1 MILQA
6 SQNYV
11 AYHGVLGP
19 LGRACATIAGSAAMP
34 VAVHLDHATGTE
46 LVREAAG
53 LGFGS
58 AILLDG
64 LGDPV
69 VAAWIPPWGDQR
81 WYVIP
86 DGTDW
91 DTILGWLVQKGS
103 ARVCAG
109 CAAPGPLPA
118 LPRSRLAD
126 RRRAGCPEGR
136 GGAGRASRRGEAE
149 EKLRLEQAL
158 REAEG
163 RAEPVRHALVY
174 GTGAE
179 LVGAVAQV
187 LTAAG
192 LRSIDLDELG
202 GTRSADLLVGTDGPP
217 LCLVEVK
224 ATSGS
229 ATENLVN
236 HLQRHLTTWPQLRP
250 DQPVTGRSSSST
262 TSTGCTRPKEQP
274 TSAPAPSSSPRC
286 PLRSSALWRDTAAI
300 QPPPGSAAPPARHWP
315 GWADNGHHLA
325 QDDGTVSGYRL
336 GHQPGVAVQPLQGL
350 HGGLVGAG
358 PAEPGGD
365 DLTLFGHRLL
375 ADDYQVTVG
384 DCSPRSSS
392 RP

>member
-1 MILQA
+1 MSLTTGYLA
-6 SQNYV
+6 RW
-11 AYHGVLGP
+11 AGP
-19 LGRACATIAGSAAMP
+19 APPSRARLRCRWRYTWTTPPVPNWSGRRPGWALGRPSSLTAWATRWSRPGFRPGVTSAGTSSRTAP
-34 VAVHLDHATGTE
+34 TGTPFW
-46 LVREAAG
+46 AG
-53 LGFGS
+53 WCRKAL
-58 AILLDG
+58 
-64 LGDPV
+64 PE
-69 VAAWIPPWGDQR
+69 
-81 WYVIP
+81 Y
-86 DGTDW
+86 
-91 DTILGWLVQKGS
+91 
-103 ARVCAG
+103 
-109 CAAPGPLPA
+109 APGA
-118 LPRSRLAD
+118 L
-126 RRRAGCPEGR
+126 RRARSPHFLDPDLQT
-136 GGAGRASRRGEAE
+136 AGELAARKAVEELDARHAE
-149 EKLRLEQAL
+149 EKLKRSCVWSKHCA
-158 REAEG
+158 EAEG
-163 RAEPVRHALVY
+163 RAGPVRHALVY

-384 DCSPRSSS
+384 DRSPRSSS
-392 RP
+392 RR